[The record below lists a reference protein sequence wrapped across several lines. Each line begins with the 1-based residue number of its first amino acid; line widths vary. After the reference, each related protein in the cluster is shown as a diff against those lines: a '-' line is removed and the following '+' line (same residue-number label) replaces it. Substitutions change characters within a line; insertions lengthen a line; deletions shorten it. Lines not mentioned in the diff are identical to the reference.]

1 MSREKPRPWG
11 ESLGLAWKP
20 DDSGRSRTGGE
31 ATRGDAPA
39 GLSQPFEV
47 DLSHPTPITKEN
59 GKMNTKSYV
68 EHRDGGYWVKSTRVS
83 LDSLVYGFREGQS
96 AESLAQ
102 SFPVLTLEEV
112 YGAIAYYLAHQEDV
126 DANLEQHEQEALSL
140 QKEWRRRDPMFYQK
154 LAEAR
159 RQREAPLV

>member
-1 MSREKPRPWG
+1 M
-11 ESLGLAWKP
+11 
-20 DDSGRSRTGGE
+20 
-31 ATRGDAPA
+31 
-39 GLSQPFEV
+39 
-47 DLSHPTPITKEN
+47 
-59 GKMNTKSYV
+59 
-68 EHRDGGYWVKSTRVS
+68 S

-159 RQREAPLV
+159 RQREASLA